1 MLFLN
6 KYSLLILIFFAM
18 TDLTKSQEILTP
30 ADDLRRESRF
40 IDAQSHL
47 VIGDTEEALKIY
59 QDLLKEDPNDDEAA
73 FFTGKIYLGKKDLQ
87 NAIKFFSLALAIEKT
102 NPWYYL
108 WAADAYLQNDQF
120 DEATSAIEMLIRQF
134 PEEKQYYE
142 RLEYLYRDSKQ
153 YQKQLDLLEEM
164 ISRFGFHKTY
174 TLGKIQALS
183 DLERDGEALEL
194 LEELS
199 KNFPADLFV
208 LNLLATFYQQADQSE
223 KAYEVFEKI
232 LAIDPGNSRAHLA
245 VLNSQNKNST
255 SEEDILSLEPF
266 FLNKKIDFDTKFSK
280 IASYFRGDLKS
291 IPEDDLMKLIEVSG
305 WLLESHPDTPK
316 ALSLRADL
324 FAQSGRNAEAAE
336 LYKKTVDIHPDNY
349 LVWEQLLWS
358 LKELERW
365 DEISRYGDEATL
377 YFPNKAAVYF
387 MKGEA
392 EFHLNDRDEA
402 LFDLETGITL
412 SEDDPVLQSSIF
424 ALMGTV
430 SCADDEAR
438 SEQYFSRAKEILSE
452 NPDIDYYKSIC
463 ELEKENASGA
473 MTHIDAALK
482 KVSDQ
487 PGYIVQKAKILMYE
501 KQYQEALDF
510 LLPFAEKMN
519 YYPVFSYISRIYEE
533 LDQPD
538 KAGPYKQKAIDYGAP
553 K

>member
-18 TDLTKSQEILTP
+18 TDLTKGQEILTP

-73 FFTGKIYLGKKDLQ
+73 FFAGKIYLGKKDLQ

-153 YQKQLDLLEEM
+153 YQKQLDLLKEM
-164 ISRFGFHKTY
+164 ISRFGFHKSY

-183 DLERDGEALEL
+183 DLGQEGEALQL

-199 KNFPADLFV
+199 KNFPTDLFV
-208 LNLLATFYQQADQSE
+208 LNLLATFYQQTNQSE
-223 KAYEVFEKI
+223 KSYEIFEKI
-232 LAIDPGNSRAHLA
+232 LTIDPGNSRAHLA
-245 VLNSQNKNST
+245 ILNSQNKNS
-255 SEEDILSLEPF
+255 SSDGDILSLKPF

-291 IPEDDLMKLIEVSG
+291 IPEGDLRKLLEVSG

-365 DEISRYGDEATL
+365 DEISRYGDEAML

-387 MKGEA
+387 IKGEA
-392 EFHLNDRDEA
+392 EFHLDDRDEA

-412 SEDDPVLQSSIF
+412 SEDDPVLQSTIY

-430 SCADDEAR
+430 SCAEDEAR
-438 SEQYFSRAKEILSE
+438 SGQYFSRAKEIFSE
-452 NPDIDYYKSIC
+452 NPDIDYYQSIC
-463 ELEKENASGA
+463 ELEKENASA
-473 MTHIDAALK
+473 AKAHIDAALK

-487 PGYIVQKAKILMYE
+487 PGYILQKAKILMYQ

-510 LLPFAEKMN
+510 LLPFAERMN
-519 YYPVFSYISRIYEE
+519 YYPLFSYISRIYEE

>member
-18 TDLTKSQEILTP
+18 TDLTKGQEILTP

-73 FFTGKIYLGKKDLQ
+73 FFAGKIYLGKKDLQ

-153 YQKQLDLLEEM
+153 YQKQLDLLKEM
-164 ISRFGFHKTY
+164 ISRFGFHKSY

-183 DLERDGEALEL
+183 DLGQEGEALQL

-199 KNFPADLFV
+199 KNFPTDLFV
-208 LNLLATFYQQADQSE
+208 LNLLATFYQQTNQSE
-223 KAYEVFEKI
+223 KSYEIFEKI
-232 LAIDPGNSRAHLA
+232 LTIDPGNSRAHLA
-245 VLNSQNKNST
+245 ILNSQNKNS
-255 SEEDILSLEPF
+255 SSDGDILSLKPF

-291 IPEDDLMKLIEVSG
+291 IPEGDLRKLLEVSG

-365 DEISRYGDEATL
+365 DEISRYGDEAML

-387 MKGEA
+387 IKGEA
-392 EFHLNDRDEA
+392 EFHLDDRDEA

-412 SEDDPVLQSSIF
+412 SEDDPVLQSTIY

-430 SCADDEAR
+430 SCAEDEAR
-438 SEQYFSRAKEILSE
+438 SGQYFSRAKEIFSE
-452 NPDIDYYKSIC
+452 NPDIDYYQSIC
-463 ELEKENASGA
+463 ELEKENASA
-473 MTHIDAALK
+473 AKAHIDAALK

-487 PGYIVQKAKILMYE
+487 PGYILQKAKILMYQ

-510 LLPFAEKMN
+510 LLPFAERMN
-519 YYPVFSYISRIYEE
+519 YYPLFSYISKIYEE